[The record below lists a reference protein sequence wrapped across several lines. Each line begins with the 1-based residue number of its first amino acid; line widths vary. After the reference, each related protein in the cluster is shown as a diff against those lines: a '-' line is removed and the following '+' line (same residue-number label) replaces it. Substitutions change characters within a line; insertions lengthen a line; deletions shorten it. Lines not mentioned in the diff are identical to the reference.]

1 MAAVTHLSEAPPD
14 QAKERVVTIRCV
26 GREFL
31 TRLTMADIFLR
42 RSSDVIADGGAELV
56 PLLHQDGLEMIF
68 VTEHTEITVTELA
81 P

>member
-1 MAAVTHLSEAPPD
+1 MVTVTRLSEVHPD
-14 QAKERVVTIRCV
+14 KAEERLVTIRCV
-26 GREFL
+26 GREFV
-31 TRLTMADIFLR
+31 TRLTMAHIFLR

-68 VTEHTEITVTELA
+68 VTEVTEITVTDLA

>member
-1 MAAVTHLSEAPPD
+1 MAPISHLSNALPD
-14 QAKERVVTIRCV
+14 QPEEQLVAIHCV

-31 TRLTMADIFLR
+31 TRLTMAHIFLR
-42 RSSDVIADGGAELV
+42 RSAAVTADGGSELV

-68 VTEHTEITVTELA
+68 VSEHTEITVTDLA

>member
-1 MAAVTHLSEAPPD
+1 
-14 QAKERVVTIRCV
+14 
-26 GREFL
+26 
-31 TRLTMADIFLR
+31 MADIFLR